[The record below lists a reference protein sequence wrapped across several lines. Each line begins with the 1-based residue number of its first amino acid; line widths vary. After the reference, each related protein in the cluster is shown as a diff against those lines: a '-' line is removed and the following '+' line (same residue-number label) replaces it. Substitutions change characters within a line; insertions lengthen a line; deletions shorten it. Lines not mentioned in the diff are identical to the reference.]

1 MKIIK
6 IYIRLIDGLNNIIGR
21 SVSVLLPAMVLVL
34 AIEVVARYIFK
45 SPTLWAYDIAIFM
58 FGYTGLLAGG
68 HVLRVGEHVNVDII
82 YASLSPRRK
91 AIADV
96 VTGPLFF
103 FFMILLVIYTSK
115 TAVMA
120 LEMHEKT
127 PTAWGPPM
135 GHFKLMMPI
144 GGMLLLLQGS
154 AMWIRNL
161 YKAITNKDL
170 ET

>member
-1 MKIIK
+1 
-6 IYIRLIDGLNNIIGR
+6 
-21 SVSVLLPAMVLVL
+21 
-34 AIEVVARYIFK
+34 
-45 SPTLWAYDIAIFM
+45 
-58 FGYTGLLAGG
+58 
-68 HVLRVGEHVNVDII
+68 
-82 YASLSPRRK
+82 
-91 AIADV
+91 
-96 VTGPLFF
+96 
-103 FFMILLVIYTSK
+103 
-115 TAVMA
+115 
-120 LEMHEKT
+120 MHEKT